1 MCRSQGAIGLQA
13 CCRFS
18 AVKVLTRINPITRE
32 YSSLSTWLPVLTS
45 IIVSL
50 VTFLGG
56 HIVAT
61 HQSRASFTQ
70 KIIDVRSDSYEKA
83 MGSLLTSEDADI
95 VKLLGLILRTRNA
108 GTDGDVFILD
118 TDISEF
124 YEQQDPQQLRKKLV
138 KYFSP
143 LLVRGSETVAS
154 YVQTILSIPL
164 TEIDNESLN
173 RLPMAYVNRYRRNTD
188 PSTPCYG
195 CNHDIPLEQRA
206 KIILLSELIEG
217 LLTQMRL
224 ELNGN

>member
-1 MCRSQGAIGLQA
+1 MYRSQGAIGLQA

-18 AVKVLTRINPITRE
+18 VVKVLTRIKPTTRE

-56 HIVAT
+56 YIVAT

-70 KIIDVRSDSYEKA
+70 KIIDVRSDSYERA
-83 MGSLLTSEDADI
+83 MSHLLTSEDADI
-95 VKLLGLILRTRNA
+95 VKLLALALRTHKP

-138 KYFSP
+138 KHFSP

-164 TEIDNESLN
+164 TEIDDEALN
-173 RLPMAYVNRYRRNTD
+173 QLPIAYAKKYRRNTD
-188 PSTPCYG
+188 PSTLCYG
-195 CNHDIPLEQRA
+195 CNHATALEQRA
-206 KIILLSELIEG
+206 KIILLFELIDG
-217 LLTQMRL
+217 LLSQMRL